1 MLSILMAIVM
11 VLTMMPFHPLKASAA
26 ETLNLGTPVRLS
38 GTTYQLS
45 NAAFG
50 STGVVN
56 AGGGYFTVAV
66 NNGSIAVGTLPSG
79 ITELTN
85 GITISGRVTDQSTP
99 ANRVFNFSSGNTYEE
114 IQEVIG
120 NMTFT
125 QPAGQT
131 QSITVNVVPGAP
143 LANGKTSVR
152 TYNGRYFVYVQRPST
167 MTFYDAVTIATNNN
181 GHLLEPTADDT
192 GAAEM
197 FAIANMFAE
206 FKTFFRGSW
215 NFISFIGA
223 TKTTA
228 PTWASAVNPE
238 TRYVSN
244 GNATGLENNA
254 SYFVPNGG
262 YVHLTLLLDTTLNKV
277 GYLAVDNT
285 HGGSSAFKDP
295 GVIVEYNSGFI
306 NNIITATKDVTVP
319 TMGGSAV
326 ISGAA
331 KFGETL
337 TADLSGVT
345 YTPSTS
351 DNVPT
356 YQWYRDGV
364 AITNATGSS
373 YMLTADDMGAA
384 ITVTVTSDGTH
395 ATGSVTSAAT
405 DAVVAADGAAAPAA
419 PVETSKTTTSITLQ
433 AVAGQEY
440 SNDGGVTW
448 QDSPTFS
455 GLTPETD
462 YTFVTRVKAT
472 ATNNASAT
480 SAGVTV
486 RTSSSNADLSGLT
499 LSSGN
504 LSPAFAANTT
514 DGYTSSVANSVSS
527 LALTPTLSDGN
538 ATVTASVYNSEGTYG
553 PIDLNGSA
561 AGSLPLSVGVNTIK
575 VVVTAQDG
583 TTKTYTITVT
593 RASSS
598 NADLNGLTL
607 SSGTLSPA
615 FTAGTTDGYTSS
627 VANSVSST
635 TVTATV
641 YDSAHATVTASV
653 YNSEGL
659 VTGPI
664 TLTSGTASDSLP
676 LSVGINTI
684 KVVVT
689 AQDGTTQT
697 YTVTVTRA
705 SSSWTG
711 SPGSTDIGSS
721 TSDNSLSFHVIVNGK
736 EYDQIATG
744 RTTQENGKTVLTATV
759 DSVKLEAQL
768 AKEGDKPTII
778 VPAAAVSADKVTVVL
793 TGEIVKAMEN
803 KQAILE
809 VQTANGSYKLPAAQ
823 IAIDH
828 LASQLG
834 GQLKLSDIVI
844 NVDIAK
850 SDTAKVQ
857 LAESMGEKGKF
868 TVVVPPVDFTVT
880 ASYNGKTVDVDKF
893 NVYVQREIPLPDGID
908 LSKIT
913 TATVLM
919 ADGTVYH
926 VPTYITVR
934 DGKYYAVVSSL
945 TNSTYTLIWHPMTFA
960 DVANHWS
967 KDAVNDM
974 ASRLI
979 VNGVNETHYN
989 PNAAI
994 TRAEFAAIIVRALGL
1009 PENGKTVPYGDVKSS
1024 DWFIGAVAKAQEY
1037 GIIKGYEDGTFRPSK
1052 TITRVEAMAMIARA
1066 MKLTGLDTN
1075 VSSVDA
1081 VSVLSSFVDGT
1092 AVDAWAKQ
1100 AAAAAV
1106 KNGLVKGSEGGL
1118 LPKRNI
1124 TRAETAVIVQRM
1136 LIKANL
1142 IDNKN
1147 SK

>member
-1 MLSILMAIVM
+1 
-11 VLTMMPFHPLKASAA
+11 
-26 ETLNLGTPVRLS
+26 
-38 GTTYQLS
+38 
-45 NAAFG
+45 
-50 STGVVN
+50 
-56 AGGGYFTVAV
+56 
-66 NNGSIAVGTLPSG
+66 
-79 ITELTN
+79 
-85 GITISGRVTDQSTP
+85 
-99 ANRVFNFSSGNTYEE
+99 
-114 IQEVIG
+114 
-120 NMTFT
+120 
-125 QPAGQT
+125 
-131 QSITVNVVPGAP
+131 
-143 LANGKTSVR
+143 
-152 TYNGRYFVYVQRPST
+152 
-167 MTFYDAVTIATNNN
+167 
-181 GHLLEPTADDT
+181 
-192 GAAEM
+192 
-197 FAIANMFAE
+197 
-206 FKTFFRGSW
+206 
-215 NFISFIGA
+215 
-223 TKTTA
+223 
-228 PTWASAVNPE
+228 
-238 TRYVSN
+238 
-244 GNATGLENNA
+244 
-254 SYFVPNGG
+254 
-262 YVHLTLLLDTTLNKV
+262 
-277 GYLAVDNT
+277 
-285 HGGSSAFKDP
+285 
-295 GVIVEYNSGFI
+295 
-306 NNIITATKDVTVP
+306 
-319 TMGGSAV
+319 MGGSVA

-405 DAVVAADGAAAPAA
+405 GAVAAADGAAAPAA

-433 AVAGQEY
+433 TVAGQEY

-486 RTSSSNADLSGLT
+486 RTLSSNADLSGLT

-504 LSPAFAANTT
+504 LSPAFTANTT

-527 LALTPTLSDGN
+527 LSLTPTLSDGN

-553 PIDLNGSA
+553 PIDLTNGSA

-575 VVVTAQDG
+575 VVVTAEDG

-711 SPGSTDIGSS
+711 GSGSMDTGSS
-721 TSDNSLSFHVIVNGK
+721 TSDNSLSFRVIVNGK

-744 RTTQENGKTVLTATV
+744 TTTQENGKTVLTATV
-759 DSVKLEAQL
+759 DPVKLEAQL

-778 VPAAAVSADKVTVVL
+778 VPASAVSADKVTVVL

-803 KQAILE
+803 KQAVLE

-834 GQLKLSDIVI
+834 SQLKLSDIVI
-844 NVDIAK
+844 HVVIAK

-934 DGKYYAVVSSL
+934 DGKYSAVVSSL

-979 VNGVNETHYN
+979 VKGVNAEQYN
-989 PNAAI
+989 PNAVI

-1024 DWFIGAVAKAQEY
+1024 DWFVGAVSKAQEY

-1052 TITRVEAMAMIARA
+1052 TITRVEALAMIARA

-1075 VSSVDA
+1075 VSGVDA

-1100 AAAAAV
+1100 AVAAAV

>member
-1 MLSILMAIVM
+1 MAIVM

-26 ETLNLGTPVRLS
+26 DTLNLGTPVRLS

-50 STGVVN
+50 SIGVVN

-85 GITISGRVTDQSTP
+85 GITISGRITDQSTP
-99 ANRVFNFSSGNTYEE
+99 TNRVFNFSSGNTYEE
-114 IQEVIG
+114 IQAVIG

-131 QSITVNVVPGAP
+131 QSITVNVTPGAP
-143 LANGKTSVR
+143 LTNGKTSIR
-152 TYNGRYFVYVQRPST
+152 TYNGRYFVYVERPST
-167 MTFYDAVTIATNNN
+167 TMDYNDAVTTATNNN
-181 GHLLEPTADDT
+181 GHLVEPPATIA
-192 GAAEM
+192 GAVEM

-206 FKTFFRGSW
+206 FKTAFTGNW

-223 TKTTA
+223 TKATA
-228 PTWASAVNPE
+228 PNWDSAVNPE

-244 GNATGLENNA
+244 NTATGLESTSN
-254 SYFVPNGG
+254 FVANGG
-262 YVHLTLLLDTTLNKV
+262 YVHLTLLLDTTNNKV

-285 HGGSSAFKDP
+285 HGGSSIFKDP
-295 GVIVEYNSGFI
+295 GVIIEYNSGAI
-306 NNIITATKDVTVP
+306 SNIITATEDVTLP
-319 TMGGSAV
+319 AMGGSVA

-345 YTPSTS
+345 YTPSTP

-373 YMLTADDMGAA
+373 YTLTADDMGAA

-405 DAVVAADGAAAPAA
+405 GTVAAADGAAAPAA

-433 AVAGQEY
+433 TVTGQEY

-448 QDSPTFS
+448 QDSPTFN

-472 ATNNASAT
+472 TTNNASAT
-480 SAGVTV
+480 SAGITV

-504 LSPAFAANTT
+504 LSPVFAAN
-514 DGYTSSVANSVSS
+514 
-527 LALTPTLSDGN
+527 
-538 ATVTASVYNSEGTYG
+538 
-553 PIDLNGSA
+553 
-561 AGSLPLSVGVNTIK
+561 
-575 VVVTAQDG
+575 
-583 TTKTYTITVT
+583 
-593 RASSS
+593 
-598 NADLNGLTL
+598 
-607 SSGTLSPA
+607 
-615 FTAGTTDGYTSS
+615 TTDGYTSS

-659 VTGPI
+659 VTGPT

-684 KVVVT
+684 KVVVK
-689 AQDGTTQT
+689 AQDGTIQT

-705 SSSWTG
+705 PSSWTG
-711 SPGSTDIGSS
+711 GSGSTDTGTS
-721 TSDNSLSFHVIVNGK
+721 TSDNSMAFRVIVNGK

-744 RTTQENGKTVLTATV
+744 TTTQENGETVLTATV

-778 VPAAAVSADKVTVVL
+778 VPVAAVSADKVTVVL
-793 TGEIVKAMEN
+793 TGDIVKAMEN

-828 LASQLG
+828 LESQLG

-844 NVDIAK
+844 HVDIAK
-850 SDTAKVQ
+850 SDAAKVQ
-857 LAESMGEKGKF
+857 LAASMGEKGKF
-868 TVVVPPVDFTVT
+868 SVVVPPVDFTVT

-979 VNGVNETHYN
+979 VNGFNAAHYN

-1024 DWFIGAVAKAQEY
+1024 DWFVGAVAKAQEY

-1075 VSSVDA
+1075 VSGVDA
-1081 VSVLSSFVDGT
+1081 VSVLSSFVDGA

-1100 AAAAAV
+1100 AVAAAV
-1106 KNGLVKGSEGGL
+1106 KNGLVKGSEAGL

-1136 LIKANL
+1136 LIKSNL